1 MNERYILYKC
11 PASSPADYYNV
22 ESNTINDIIGVFK
35 TKQSAIDYAKE
46 NNLKLTQIAKIYWEE

>member
-35 TKQSAIDYAKE
+35 TEQSAIDYAEKYK
-46 NNLKLTQIAKIYWEE
+46 LKLTRIVKIHWEE